1 MRVLIADDDPIVRDL
16 LTAVFEG
23 ADLEISTAADGE
35 EALSQAVRSNP
46 DCIILDVMMPKLD
59 GYSVCRRLRDEPK
72 TARSRIVM
80 LTASAKRSDA
90 EWIEAGADAW
100 LPKPFGALALM
111 DAVLGRPEART
122 SRSKAGR

>member
-35 EALSQAVRSNP
+35 EAIQEAHRTRP
-46 DCIILDVMMPKLD
+46 DCIILDVMMPKVD
-59 GYSVCRRLRDEPK
+59 GLAVCRRIRDDPR
-72 TARSRIVM
+72 TAGSRIVM
-80 LTASAKRSDA
+80 LTASPMRAATLWLS
-90 EWIEAGADAW
+90 AGADAC

-111 DAVLGRPEART
+111 DAVLGRPKVAR
-122 SRSKAGR
+122 